1 MTLNNMIWTKTY
13 GVNAEEDL
21 RERDEEPMTEEQ
33 AVRLR
38 ELCERLGE
46 PFDAALTRYQA
57 SRRLA
62 YLEELAD

>member
-1 MTLNNMIWTKTY
+1 MRLTNTITTKTL
-13 GVNAEEDL
+13 GVNAEDDL
-21 RERDEEPMTEEQ
+21 AGRDEEPMTEKQ

-38 ELCERLGE
+38 ELCERTGE
-46 PFDAALTRYQA
+46 PFDSALTRYQA

>member
-1 MTLNNMIWTKTY
+1 MKMSDTISAKTI
-13 GVNAEEDL
+13 GVNAENDL
-21 RERDEEPMTEEQ
+21 EGRDDEPMTEQQ

-38 ELCERLGE
+38 ELCERTGE

>member
-1 MTLNNMIWTKTY
+1 MKLTETMTTKTL
-13 GVNAEEDL
+13 GVNAEDDL
-21 RERDEEPMTEEQ
+21 AARDKEPMTEQQ

-38 ELCERLGE
+38 ELCERTGE
-46 PFDAALTRYQA
+46 PFDTALTKYQA

>member
-1 MTLNNMIWTKTY
+1 MKLSDTMTTKTI
-13 GVNAEEDL
+13 GVNAGEDL
-21 RERDEEPMTEEQ
+21 AGRDEEPMTEQQ

-38 ELCERLGE
+38 ELCERTGE